1 MNSLES
7 CAPKFDGLI
16 PRTTGEQITRV
27 KGYLPNCI
35 AMAFDGSQQ
44 TTSVRVPKNDGV
56 SPDPLA
62 RILLEANA
70 TEITSP

>member
-16 PRTTGEQITRV
+16 LRTTGEQIIRV

-44 TTSVRVPKNDGV
+44 ITSVRVPKNDGV
-56 SPDPLA
+56 VKRPTGKDIIGSK
-62 RILLEANA
+62 RH
-70 TEITSP
+70 